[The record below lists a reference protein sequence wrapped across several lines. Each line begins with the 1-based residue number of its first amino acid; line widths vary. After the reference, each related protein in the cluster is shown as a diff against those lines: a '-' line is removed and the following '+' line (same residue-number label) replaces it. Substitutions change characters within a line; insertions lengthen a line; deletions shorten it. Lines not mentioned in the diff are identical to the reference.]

1 VDFKYGDAKS
11 RLHIR
16 ELIDR
21 KHGALTQ
28 SIVLI
33 IITTQKPEGFSN
45 GTGTQFVRGGFF
57 FVQSATGENCLV
69 VPPICLIVRAL
80 HYIYKNIKRKR
91 P

>member
-33 IITTQKPEGFSN
+33 IITTQKSEVFSN
-45 GTGTQFVRGGFF
+45 GTGT
-57 FVQSATGENCLV
+57 
-69 VPPICLIVRAL
+69 
-80 HYIYKNIKRKR
+80 
-91 P
+91 